1 MVGRGR
7 GVGRGGGIGGG
18 SLGGICLLCGVL
30 GNSLV
35 RNISDESIFMGG
47 SVSGG
52 LDPSIG
58 KSNGVR
64 SSDITGGILVLF
76 LLEVSL
82 AVVIIYSILVGKGLR
97 GQLLLLIRGR
107 CSIARGVRKSSS
119 SSSGN
124 QGRGKNNLKCKDK
137 IKVGLG
143 AYELI
148 IALLTDNR
156 TCECL
161 V

>member
-1 MVGRGR
+1 
-7 GVGRGGGIGGG
+7 
-18 SLGGICLLCGVL
+18 
-30 GNSLV
+30 
-35 RNISDESIFMGG
+35 MGG

-52 LDPSIG
+52 LDPSVG
-58 KSNGVR
+58 KGNGVR
-64 SSDITGGILVLF
+64 SSNITVGILVLF

-143 AYELI
+143 AYALI

>member
-7 GVGRGGGIGGG
+7 GVGGSGSGGIGRG

-52 LDPSIG
+52 LDPSVG
-58 KSNGVR
+58 KGNGVR
-64 SSDITGGILVLF
+64 SSNITVGILVLF

-107 CSIARGVRKSSS
+107 CSIARGGRDSSN
-119 SSSGN
+119 SGN
-124 QGRGKNNLKCKDK
+124 QGRGKNNLKCKD
-137 IKVGLG
+137 
-143 AYELI
+143 
-148 IALLTDNR
+148 
-156 TCECL
+156 
-161 V
+161 